1 MRINTTYNNILL
13 LKKIIQRQKN
23 WLEEFEEETKR
34 KRKEFK
40 QWIRELEKDLEFEK
54 LKNV

>member
-23 WLEEFEEETKR
+23 WLEEFEEKTKR